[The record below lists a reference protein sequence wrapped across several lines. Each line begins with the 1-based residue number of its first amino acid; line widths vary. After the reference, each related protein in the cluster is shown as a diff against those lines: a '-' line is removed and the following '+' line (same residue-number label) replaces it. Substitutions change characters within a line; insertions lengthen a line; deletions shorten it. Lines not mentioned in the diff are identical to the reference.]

1 MKLERP
7 LRICLLMESDVLP
20 YYIFRPLKTLQ
31 EEGVVEVVCVVKR
44 YEPQKNQVPRRKKL
58 VRFLNQKI
66 FRMLDRGGP
75 NLQSQ
80 NVFSLFPEATLI
92 NAEVKE
98 TKFKDDIQA
107 GTVEEIQHC
116 DVDYM
121 LRCGFKILT
130 GSVLSA
136 AKSGVLSFHHGDN
149 IVNRGGPALYWEFS
163 QSWENSGVILQ
174 LLSEELD
181 GGKVVGRGFG
191 DVVPWDYGATEYRLN
206 CIAESLLYNFLLGR
220 PIGVSDH
227 EWVSSIYDR
236 ELYISPGNIVA
247 LGHTFSFMG
256 RFLKK
261 VVNKILIN
269 NKWSIYVGSDSTTLR
284 KFKQIKPDRGEFWA
298 DPFPVNQGNS
308 TFIFFERLKY
318 NNPIGTLGFV
328 KLGQNAEVVNQGAV
342 DIGHGT
348 HLSFPCIVKQDDILY
363 MIPETA
369 EQKSVNLYTP
379 VDFPHKWKKI
389 ATLLKNTAAVD
400 TVPVLHSGTWYLFTC
415 HSSLSDSILDLEMQ
429 IYYSE
434 NLNSSSWTR
443 HPCSPIM
450 IDVRKARMAGNFF
463 RKDGKL
469 YRPAQDGS
477 IRYGRRVGI
486 YAVEKLSKTEYEE
499 HFVRW
504 VEPNWVEGIDR
515 CHTFNL
521 CGNVLVLDASK
532 NQPRWKL

>member
-1 MKLERP
+1 MKLKKT
-7 LRICLLMESDVLP
+7 LRIGLLIEGDMLAHC
-20 YYIFRPLKTLQ
+20 IFRPLKALQ
-31 EEGVVEVVCVVKR
+31 EEGVIEVVCIVKR
-44 YEPQKNQVPRRKKL
+44 HEPQKSSVPKHKKL
-58 VRFLNQKI
+58 IRFINQKI
-66 FRMLDRGGP
+66 FKLLDRGGP
-75 NLQSQ
+75 HLQSQ

-107 GTVEEIQHC
+107 GTVKEIKRY

-130 GSVLSA
+130 GGILSA

-149 IVNRGGPALYWEFS
+149 TVNRGGPALYWEFS

-191 DVVPWDYGATEYRLN
+191 DVVPWSYGATEYRLN

-227 EWVSSIYDR
+227 EWVSSIYDL
-236 ELYISPGNIVA
+236 ELYKSPPNIVA
-247 LGHTFSFMG
+247 LGHTFLFLG
-256 RFLKK
+256 RFIRK
-261 VVNKILIN
+261 VVNKVIVN
-269 NKWSIYVGSDSTTLR
+269 NKWSIYVGFESTTLR
-284 KFKQIKPDRGEFWA
+284 KFKQIRPGRGEFWA
-298 DPFPVNQGNS
+298 DPFPVDQGNS
-308 TFIFFERLKY
+308 TFIFFECLKY
-318 NNPIGTLGFV
+318 DNPIGTLGFV
-328 KLGQNAEVVNQGAV
+328 ELGQNAEVKNQGAV
-342 DIGHGT
+342 DIGHGK
-348 HLSFPCIVKQDDILY
+348 HLSFPCVVKEDDLLY

-369 EQKSVNLYTP
+369 DQESVNLYTP
-379 VDFPHKWKKI
+379 VDFPHKWEK
-389 ATLLKNTAAVD
+389 AVTLLENTVAVD
-400 TVPVLHSGTWYLFTC
+400 TVPVFHNGTWYLFTC
-415 HSSLSDSILDLEMQ
+415 HGSLSDSIKDLEMQ

-434 NLNSSSWTR
+434 RLNSSSWTR
-443 HPCSPIM
+443 HPCSPVM
-450 IDVRKARMAGNFF
+450 IDVRRARMAGNFF

-499 HFVRW
+499 SFVRW

-521 CGNVLVLDASK
+521 CGNVLVLDASENLPK
-532 NQPRWKL
+532 WKL